1 MGSYLRGR
9 SAWLVA
15 ASIGAVEALKDQGFC
30 RFDYAMKIVQ
40 QRTRNNLMFGSCNKT
55 HQAKK
60 MSSSSSSSS
69 SSSAM
74 PTTGQELRLKE
85 SEESLRKVM
94 YLSCWA
100 PN

>member
-30 RFDYAMKIVQ
+30 RLDYAMKVVQ
-40 QRTRNNLMFGSCNKT
+40 QRTRNNLMIGSCNKT
-55 HQAKK
+55 QAKK

-69 SSSAM
+69 AM
-74 PTTGQELRLKE
+74 AKTGQGLRLKE
-85 SEESLRKVM
+85 
-94 YLSCWA
+94 
-100 PN
+100 P

>member
-30 RFDYAMKIVQ
+30 RFDYAMKVVQ

-60 MSSSSSSSS
+60 MSSLSSS

-74 PTTGQELRLKE
+74 ATNGQELRLKE